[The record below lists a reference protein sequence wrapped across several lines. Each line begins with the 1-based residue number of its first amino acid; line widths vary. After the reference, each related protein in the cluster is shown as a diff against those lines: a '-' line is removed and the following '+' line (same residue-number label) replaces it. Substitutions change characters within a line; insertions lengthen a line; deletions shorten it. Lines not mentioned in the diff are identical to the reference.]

1 MRFHQHTEAPN
12 MRVILFL
19 ISIWFYIISPI
30 LLIALPILVFNY
42 LGLDFDNWNTNVLLA
57 ISVILSLVIY
67 LLKGFLSNAIGYLQ
81 AQEKFILLDC
91 LKVVYLIFSRSFV
104 IIGFCLV
111 WLFMTMFTNY
121 DKYFILF
128 KLFLSWT
135 VICGVFT
142 YVLYELEQYQIKYSI
157 K

>member
-1 MRFHQHTEAPN
+1 MCFHKHTEALN

-30 LLIALPILVFNY
+30 LLFALPIVVFSY
-42 LGLDFDNWNTNVLLA
+42 FGLDFDNRNTNVLLA
-57 ISVILSLVIY
+57 ISIVLSLVIY
-67 LLKGFLSNAIGYLQ
+67 LLKGFLSKAIGYLQ
-81 AQEKFILLDC
+81 AQEKIILLDG
-91 LKVVYLIFSRSFV
+91 LKIVYLIFSRSFV

-142 YVLYELEQYQIKYSI
+142 YVLYELEHYEIKYSL